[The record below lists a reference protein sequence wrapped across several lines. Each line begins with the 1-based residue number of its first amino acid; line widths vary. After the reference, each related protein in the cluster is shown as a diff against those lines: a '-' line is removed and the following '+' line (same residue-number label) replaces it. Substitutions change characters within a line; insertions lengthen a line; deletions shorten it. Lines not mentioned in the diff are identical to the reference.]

1 MAVEREPMEQVRKS
15 FRLSWYR
22 SPIDPAKLKEL
33 TRRDNLR
40 GALQTFGHLLLVLIT
55 AALTWY
61 FFSQRIWVGFAL
73 SLFAHGTVYSFL
85 AGLATHELAH
95 GTVFK
100 TKWVN
105 DLFVRFFSLISWF
118 NYHDYRMS
126 HTYHHLYTLHP
137 RGDREVVLPTNP
149 SLHPLQLL
157 QLFTFNLVGA
167 RGEPYSY
174 PIALNIGG
182 IAKTA
187 FTGRF
192 NKQWLEDVYVGQPE
206 ARKKS
211 IAWAR
216 LLLAFNV
223 VLIAVSVVFRLWPL
237 PLLVTLA
244 PFIGN
249 WLRYFVGTPM
259 HTGLRDNVNDFRL
272 CVRTI
277 TLDPFSQFLYWR
289 MNWHL
294 EHHMFAAVPCY
305 NLKSLHR
312 TVAFD
317 MPKPRTLLGAWK
329 EMRQTWKRQQ
339 TDPTY
344 QFDTP
349 LPGRKAEA
357 PKKAD
362 SLESSLGDLA
372 PKDLQ

>member
-1 MAVEREPMEQVRKS
+1 MAAEHEPMEQVRKN
-15 FRLSWYR
+15 FRISWYR
-22 SPIDPAKLKEL
+22 SPVDPAKLKEL
-33 TRRDNLR
+33 TRRNDLR
-40 GALQTFGHLLLVLIT
+40 GAFQTFGHLVLLGIT
-55 AALTWY
+55 AAATWY

-73 SLFAHGTVYSFL
+73 GLFAHGTIYSFL

-100 TKWVN
+100 TRWLN

-118 NYHDYRMS
+118 NFHDYKMS

-149 SLHPLQLL
+149 SLHVLHLL
-157 QLFTFNLVGA
+157 QLATLNLVGA
-167 RGEPYSY
+167 RGEPYSF
-174 PIALNIGG
+174 PIVQNIGG
-182 IAKTA
+182 MVKTA
-187 FTGRF
+187 FAGRF
-192 NKQWLEDVYVGQPE
+192 NKPWLEEVYADQPE

-216 LLLAFNV
+216 LTLAFHAALV
-223 VLIAVSVVFRLWPL
+223 AVSVVFRLWPL
-237 PLLVTLA
+237 PLLVTFA
-244 PFIGN
+244 SFIAN
-249 WLRYFVGTPM
+249 WLRYFVGVPM
-259 HTGLRDNVNDFRL
+259 HTGLRDNVADFRL

-289 MNWHL
+289 MNWHT

-305 NLKSLHR
+305 NLQSLYR
-312 TVAFD
+312 TIASD
-317 MPKPRTLLGAWK
+317 LPKPRTLIGAWR

-339 TDPTY
+339 TDPAY

-357 PKKAD
+357 AKKRD

-372 PKDLQ
+372 PKNLE